1 MESGMREFVNTYDE
15 NGHWK
20 QEFPQR
26 VKKRRTRS
34 HSSDEADGVTLP
46 CRGYPLW
53 QRRNATIK
61 RQKVPTRRR
70 SFRSPLLSTL
80 LLQRAR
86 SIEPQKRSA
95 EARVRRRFCASRT
108 MVRAA
113 QLRSDVLTVFPNT
126 PTLLRGGRERPRASL
141 MGYD

>member
-1 MESGMREFVNTYDE
+1 
-15 NGHWK
+15 
-20 QEFPQR
+20 
-26 VKKRRTRS
+26 
-34 HSSDEADGVTLP
+34 VTLP

-80 LLQRAR
+80 LQQRAR